1 MSGLLLAFVL
11 VSGGA
16 PKCSVELCEDAH
28 PATAT
33 AAAELTNW
41 VAKITGAELPV
52 VAHTEGPAI
61 VFALRNDT
69 AFKDSDGY
77 RVEERDGRFT
87 IVAK

>member
-1 MSGLLLAFVL
+1 MNGLLLAFVL
-11 VSGGA
+11 VSGGE
-16 PKCSVELCEDAH
+16 PKCAVELRPDAH

-52 VAHTEGPAI
+52 LARAEGPA
-61 VFALRNDT
+61 VAFALRDDT

-77 RVEERDGRFT
+77 RV
-87 IVAK
+87 